1 MNKIELSNGLSPES
15 VSLYR
20 DLCLEGTIIEL
31 YAQSG
36 KLFSKGRYKESREM
50 LEELRKI
57 IIVNAEKL
65 GTGKSELNNFF
76 ETVISE
82 FQNTY
87 SVDNISL
94 EEIKPLRVK
103 FQQMA
108 KEIFPNKFGKEY
120 SEILVDVLL
129 MPSICK
135 AFEKSTPERRCVL
148 MLCKTK
154 TCDDVKITQESLEKE
169 LVYTKMYL
177 KILDDWYGNLLK
189 KSNSFRENSPTL
201 LEVLGEGVRSSLIS
215 SMCNIFTGS
224 NEASLWRLID
234 QVEKTTGRVENK
246 ESYIKRIEEIHGK
259 LNPLRNVERNHTIP
273 WRKDKDKK
281 FLCPK

>member
-1 MNKIELSNGLSPES
+1 MEAASGIKVADIKSIREGEIVGDHSVSFESAEDVITISHHAKNRDIFAKGSLVAAKFLEKKKKACLTCKTFWSRIHNNMRKFINNFRIQQLIKNSKFEKAGQLLNKIELSNGLSPES

-135 AFEKSTPERRCVL
+135 AFEK
-148 MLCKTK
+148 
-154 TCDDVKITQESLEKE
+154 
-169 LVYTKMYL
+169 
-177 KILDDWYGNLLK
+177 
-189 KSNSFRENSPTL
+189 
-201 LEVLGEGVRSSLIS
+201 
-215 SMCNIFTGS
+215 
-224 NEASLWRLID
+224 
-234 QVEKTTGRVENK
+234 
-246 ESYIKRIEEIHGK
+246 
-259 LNPLRNVERNHTIP
+259 
-273 WRKDKDKK
+273 
-281 FLCPK
+281 

>member
-1 MNKIELSNGLSPES
+1 
-15 VSLYR
+15 
-20 DLCLEGTIIEL
+20 
-31 YAQSG
+31 
-36 KLFSKGRYKESREM
+36 
-50 LEELRKI
+50 
-57 IIVNAEKL
+57 
-65 GTGKSELNNFF
+65 
-76 ETVISE
+76 
-82 FQNTY
+82 
-87 SVDNISL
+87 
-94 EEIKPLRVK
+94 
-103 FQQMA
+103 
-108 KEIFPNKFGKEY
+108 
-120 SEILVDVLL
+120 
-129 MPSICK
+129 
-135 AFEKSTPERRCVL
+135 

-201 LEVLGEGVRSSLIS
+201 LEVLREGVRSSLIS

-281 FLCPK
+281 IFMSEMKDWIFFAETTYKEIIKGIGLSFPLNGLAPEFDEEIKRNIDWIYSNPAPSKEVFL